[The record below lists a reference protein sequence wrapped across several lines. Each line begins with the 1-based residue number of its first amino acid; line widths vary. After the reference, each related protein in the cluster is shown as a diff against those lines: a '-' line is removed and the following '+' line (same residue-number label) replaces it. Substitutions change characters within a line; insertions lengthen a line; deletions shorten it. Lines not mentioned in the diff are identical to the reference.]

1 MTHGTDGNPPL
12 RDVLFISDK
21 TSSGVGGAGDS
32 AASHAPDSDSAPV
45 SSSNMNS
52 TLDEELLTLQKAGLK
67 RVLRAVTQRRS
78 GTVQIDNDRVAD
90 FASNDYLGLAA
101 DPRVARAAIAV
112 LRAEGTGAGAARL
125 ISGHHPI
132 HEALENEIAAFKQCE
147 RALLF
152 PAGYMANIGTI
163 PALARAGDVIY
174 SDANNHASIVDGC
187 RLSHATKRIFP
198 HGDID
203 ALRSMLQADR
213 GQFGRSL
220 LVVEGVF
227 SIDGDI
233 FPLDD
238 LVALARVFKA
248 WTYVDDAHGTAVLG
262 RTGRGTP
269 EHFGVSGEIDV
280 VMGTLGKSL
289 GTVGAYVAGS
299 RSLIDYLI
307 SRARAFIFTT
317 GTPPAMA
324 AATLEALHITR
335 AEPWRREAVR
345 ERAQQLRERLRDGGR
360 PAAGMPNAHI
370 IPITIGD
377 PMLTMAVV
385 RDMRRRGFLIGG
397 VRPPTVPAGTSRL
410 RISVSALHPPE
421 LIDTFAASLLEA
433 MRGVV
438 P

>member
-1 MTHGTDGNPPL
+1 MTHHSDGDELSPDVMFDADGPPS
-12 RDVLFISDK
+12 DVRAQIFAPRHA
-21 TSSGVGGAGDS
+21 T
-32 AASHAPDSDSAPV
+32 ASVPAPV

-52 TLDEELLTLQKAGLK
+52 TLDDELLALQNAGLK
-67 RVLRAVTQRRS
+67 RSLRSVTQRRS
-78 GTVQIDNDRVAD
+78 GTVQIDNERVAD

-101 DPRVARAAIAV
+101 DARVARAATAV
-112 LRAEGTGAGAARL
+112 LQAEGTGAGAARL

-152 PAGYMANIGTI
+152 PAGYMANVGTI
-163 PALARAGDVIY
+163 PSLAKAGDVIY

-203 ALRSMLQADR
+203 ALRHMLQADR
-213 GQFGRSL
+213 GQFRRSL
-220 LVVEGVF
+220 IVVEGVF
-227 SIDGDI
+227 SMDGDT
-233 FPLDD
+233 FPLDE

-248 WTYVDDAHGTAVLG
+248 WTYVDDAHGTGVLG

-289 GTVGAYVAGS
+289 GTAGAYIAGS

-307 SRARAFIFTT
+307 SSARAFIFTT
-317 GTPPAMA
+317 GTPPALA
-324 AATLEALHITR
+324 AATLEALHIVR
-335 AEPWRREAVR
+335 SEPWRREAVR
-345 ERAQQLRERLRDGGR
+345 DRAQQLRDRLREGGR
-360 PAAGMPNAHI
+360 PTIGMPNAHI
-370 IPITIGD
+370 IPVTVGD
-377 PMLTMAVV
+377 PVLTMAIV
-385 RDMRRRGFLIGG
+385 RDLRRRGFLVGG
-397 VRPPTVPAGTSRL
+397 VRPPTVPSGTSRL

-421 LIDTFAASLLEA
+421 LVDTFAASLLEA